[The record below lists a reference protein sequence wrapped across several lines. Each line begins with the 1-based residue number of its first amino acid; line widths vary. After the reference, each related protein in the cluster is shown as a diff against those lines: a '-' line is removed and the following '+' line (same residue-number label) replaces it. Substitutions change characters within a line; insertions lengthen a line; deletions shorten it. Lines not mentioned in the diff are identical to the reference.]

1 MAEAAWPSFISQ
13 LGLQGR
19 RAILDLP
26 DRRDLLEFRD
36 LPDHKELL
44 DCRGLPDRKDRLDL
58 SALLE
63 RRAQQALLVR
73 QGLLDRLDQLA
84 LPDLRALWDSPAHK
98 DFKDLKVNKALKD
111 LPDQQERMRRLGPT
125 PTPPRQA

>member
-44 DCRGLPDRKDRLDL
+44 DCRGLSDRKDRLDL

-73 QGLLDRLDQLA
+73 QGLLDR
-84 LPDLRALWDSPAHK
+84 PDLRALWDSPAHK

-111 LPDQQERMRRLGPT
+111 LPEQQERMRRLGPT

>member
-1 MAEAAWPSFISQ
+1 MAAAAWPSFTS
-13 LGLQGR
+13 LLELQGQ
-19 RAILDLP
+19 RAIPELLGH
-26 DRRDLLEFRD
+26 RDLVEFKDPKGLLES
-36 LPDHKELL
+36 
-44 DCRGLPDRKDRLDL
+44 RGLPDRKDRLDL

-111 LPDQQERMRRLGPT
+111 LPEQQERMRRLGPT